1 MPHAFLMQKIIE
13 NLELVLTAAGLLVIF
28 LVHFIWESSQTE
40 KSWLLAAVTATAVGI
55 IHGILFWL
63 VRRRQRQV
71 RRLAL
76 DEAQRMLKDIVNNQL
91 CVIQFSA
98 DLQKKDPVALKDAHE
113 RISDSVA
120 RINATLEGIS
130 EESLDI
136 WKRKYSKATGDI
148 SNLGRA

>member
-1 MPHAFLMQKIIE
+1 MRKILE

-28 LVHFIWESSQTE
+28 AVHFIWESSETE
-40 KSWLLAAVTATAVGI
+40 SSWLLAAITATAVGI

-63 VRRRQRQV
+63 VRSRQRHV
-71 RRLAL
+71 RRVAL

-113 RISDSVA
+113 RISSSVA
-120 RINATLEGIS
+120 RINATLEDIS

-136 WKRKYSKATGDI
+136 WKQKYSKATGFIPGSD
-148 SNLGRA
+148 SA